1 MNRKS
6 GIELL
11 RILCMFG
18 IVYMHTFG
26 SMLETVH
33 GGNMALAVF
42 ENALFNCGVSCFVLI
57 SGYFGIKK
65 NTRRLIKLDLTVIF
79 FSLTATICTTVM
91 GWDAISK
98 TDWIKAIFP
107 VITRRYWF
115 MTCYIV
121 LMLLAPYINP
131 VSYTHL
137 DVYKRQDRHRHICTW
152 RRIMNMKNRTD
163 RFL

>member
-57 SGYFGIKK
+57 SGYFGI
-65 NTRRLIKLDLTVIF
+65 NHVTY
-79 FSLTATICTTVM
+79 
-91 GWDAISK
+91 
-98 TDWIKAIFP
+98 P
-107 VITRRYWF
+107 V
-115 MTCYIV
+115 
-121 LMLLAPYINP
+121 LL
-131 VSYTHL
+131 
-137 DVYKRQDRHRHICTW
+137 
-152 RRIMNMKNRTD
+152 
-163 RFL
+163 

>member
-65 NTRRLIKLDLTVIF
+65 KTYKAGSDSDILFADRNHLYNGHG
-79 FSLTATICTTVM
+79 M
-91 GWDAISK
+91 G
-98 TDWIKAIFP
+98 
-107 VITRRYWF
+107 RY
-115 MTCYIV
+115 I
-121 LMLLAPYINP
+121 
-131 VSYTHL
+131 
-137 DVYKRQDRHRHICTW
+137 
-152 RRIMNMKNRTD
+152 KNRLDKSYFPGNHQTILVYDLLYCTD
-163 RFL
+163 ASGSVH

>member
-42 ENALFNCGVSCFVLI
+42 ENALFNCGVSCF
-57 SGYFGIKK
+57 
-65 NTRRLIKLDLTVIF
+65 DLYNGHG
-79 FSLTATICTTVM
+79 M
-91 GWDAISK
+91 G
-98 TDWIKAIFP
+98 
-107 VITRRYWF
+107 RY
-115 MTCYIV
+115 I
-121 LMLLAPYINP
+121 
-131 VSYTHL
+131 
-137 DVYKRQDRHRHICTW
+137 
-152 RRIMNMKNRTD
+152 KNRLDKSYFPGNHQTILVYDLLYCTD
-163 RFL
+163 ASGSVH

>member
-26 SMLETVH
+26 SMLETVY

-79 FSLTATICTTVM
+79 FSLTAT
-91 GWDAISK
+91 
-98 TDWIKAIFP
+98 
-107 VITRRYWF
+107 
-115 MTCYIV
+115 
-121 LMLLAPYINP
+121 
-131 VSYTHL
+131 
-137 DVYKRQDRHRHICTW
+137 RHIKKRLVKSYFPGNHQTILVYDLLYCT
-152 RRIMNMKNRTD
+152 D
-163 RFL
+163 ASGSVH